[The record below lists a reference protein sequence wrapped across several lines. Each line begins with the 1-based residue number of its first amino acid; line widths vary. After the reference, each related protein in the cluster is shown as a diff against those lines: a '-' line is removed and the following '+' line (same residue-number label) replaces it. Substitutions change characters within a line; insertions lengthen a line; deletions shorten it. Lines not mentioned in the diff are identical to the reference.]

1 MKAFLKSLLFIAIGL
16 SLFICVQNIMVP
28 DHQDVE
34 NQERTMNGF
43 EVLNKDSVDV
53 LVVGGS
59 TMSYG
64 ALPMELY
71 DDYQIRSYNLSSS
84 GQPTECSY
92 YLAKYAFETQSPK
105 IVVLDAGPVIQ
116 SDNKYSDGQKSF
128 FWWNLFNHLPMGKV
142 KWEMAQ
148 AYDQMSYSDGVKSVL
163 FPIMKYHSRWSQLTA
178 EDFTWPKKELHYAG
192 GAFVNP
198 TFSGPALSKE
208 HTLYEENEALA
219 RSEGYITSISNGE
232 TQPET
237 GSIDTRIY
245 APVLTEEKREY
256 LLKFKQ
262 MCEENGAQLILLK
275 IPSYSHIN
283 NDPWTQEKS
292 SLLQTFADESSIPF
306 YDYSLDYD
314 IVDSSTDFSDGGVH
328 VNARGGRKVSAALGA
343 LLRDTYQCMPN
354 PDAQYDSMLA
364 DYKKVIDVVM
374 LETETNF
381 SSYVEHLAEK
391 KEDYTIYISA
401 ANEYTLSMTPE
412 DYALLEEKLGLR
424 LISQGQYTDSYLAV
438 LDSGELLY
446 EAVSNRRIDHQMT
459 VNGQSVRL
467 ASCGWFSGPASSV
480 VINGKD
486 YAGGASRGLHFVVFD
501 KESGTVIDSVAFD
514 TYATGKTVSRPNAQT
529 LSFLRAYESA
539 VCF

>member
-232 TQPET
+232 AQPET

-306 YDYSLDYD
+306 P
-314 IVDSSTDFSDGGVH
+314 SS
-328 VNARGGRKVSAALGA
+328 
-343 LLRDTYQCMPN
+343 
-354 PDAQYDSMLA
+354 
-364 DYKKVIDVVM
+364 
-374 LETETNF
+374 
-381 SSYVEHLAEK
+381 
-391 KEDYTIYISA
+391 
-401 ANEYTLSMTPE
+401 
-412 DYALLEEKLGLR
+412 
-424 LISQGQYTDSYLAV
+424 
-438 LDSGELLY
+438 
-446 EAVSNRRIDHQMT
+446 
-459 VNGQSVRL
+459 
-467 ASCGWFSGPASSV
+467 
-480 VINGKD
+480 
-486 YAGGASRGLHFVVFD
+486 
-501 KESGTVIDSVAFD
+501 
-514 TYATGKTVSRPNAQT
+514 
-529 LSFLRAYESA
+529 
-539 VCF
+539 